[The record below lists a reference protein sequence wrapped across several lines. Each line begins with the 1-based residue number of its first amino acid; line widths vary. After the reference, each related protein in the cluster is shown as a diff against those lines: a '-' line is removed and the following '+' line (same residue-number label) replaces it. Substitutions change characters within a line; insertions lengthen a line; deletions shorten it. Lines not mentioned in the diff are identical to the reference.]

1 MNKQREKNYMKKL
14 LLVLI
19 VLTITFSSFAQE
31 LDGWK
36 IKGQIRLR
44 SEVDGRDFSNDT
56 HPFTFTSLRTRLGL
70 EKTFEKKLQL
80 LVQFQDSRVFGEEG
94 TPNTDLMNVDMHQ
107 GFVKFINPFDL
118 DINVQVGRFE
128 VTYGTQRFFGS
139 SDWSYIGRSYDGVR
153 FSVLPDCWD
162 LDVFA
167 LTLNEEVSYI
177 NGPLSS
183 IYPYPQEE
191 TPSHSIY
198 GFYKKNKI
206 NDASKFDIVGYYEI
220 NREDVAP
227 DTNLTN
233 VFTFGGTYWGNY
245 GDLSTVFEAAYQLG
259 GRSGV
264 DVGAYLLSLQG
275 AYKVNIF
282 SFGLGADLL
291 SGNDPETADKHEGY
305 FATYGTGHKFFGYMD
320 YFPFNAAGLGAN
332 DIYFKFSANPKES
345 DFDFAL
351 DFHHFMTNQ
360 PAIITSITDPAG
372 TEESLLGQELD
383 LTVKYNFV
391 ENTSVTWGGSLFFPG
406 ELMKIFY
413 APREDAAFWTYLM
426 ITANL

>member
-1 MNKQREKNYMKKL
+1 MKKIFL
-14 LLVLI
+14 MLAVF
-19 VLTITFSSFAQE
+19 TFWGSSLAQE

-36 IKGQIRLR
+36 IKGQIQLR

-56 HPFTFTSLRTRLGL
+56 HPLTFASLRTRLGI
-70 EKTFEKKLQL
+70 EKTFDKKLQL

-94 TPNTDLMNVDMHQ
+94 SPNTDLMNIDMHQ
-107 GFVKFINPFDL
+107 GFVKLLKPFDWDL
-118 DINVQVGRFE
+118 NVQAGRFE
-128 VTYGTQRFFGS
+128 VVYGTERFFGAS
-139 SDWSYIGRSYDGVR
+139 NWGYTGRSYDGIR
-153 FSVLPDCWD
+153 LSVLPESWD

-177 NGPLSS
+177 SGPSPSL
-183 IYPYPQEE
+183 YPYPQEE
-191 TPSHSIY
+191 TPSQSIY
-198 GFYKKNKI
+198 GFYKKNKLS
-206 NDASKFDIVGYYEI
+206 DASKFDIVGYYEI

-227 DTNLTN
+227 DTNRLN

-245 GDLSTVFEAAYQLG
+245 GDFSTTFEAAYQLG

-275 AYKVNIF
+275 SYKVNIF

-291 SGNDPETADKHEGY
+291 SGNDPETSDKHEGY
-305 FATYGTGHKFFGYMD
+305 QATYGTGHKFFGFMD
-320 YFPFNAAGLGAN
+320 YFPSNAAGLGTN
-332 DIYFKFSANPKES
+332 DFYFKFSANPKES
-345 DFDFAL
+345 DFSFAL

-360 PAIITSITDPAG
+360 PATITSLTDPDG
-372 TEESLLGQELD
+372 TEESALGQELD

-406 ELMKIFY
+406 ELMKVFY

>member
-1 MNKQREKNYMKKL
+1 MKK
-14 LLVLI
+14 VYLI
-19 VLTITFSSFAQE
+19 IAMFAFLGSAFAQE

-36 IKGQIRLR
+36 LNGQIQLR
-44 SEVDGRDFSNDT
+44 TEVDGRDFSNET
-56 HPFTFTSLRTRLGL
+56 HPLTFASLRTRLGV
-70 EKTFEKKLQL
+70 EKIFDKKLQFF
-80 LVQFQDSRVFGEEG
+80 VQFQDSRVFGEEG
-94 TPNTDLMNVDMHQ
+94 NPNTDLMNVDMHQ
-107 GFVKFINPFDL
+107 GFVKLMKPFDW
-118 DINVQVGRFE
+118 DINVQAGRFE
-128 VTYGTQRFFGS
+128 VVYGTERFFGMS
-139 SDWSYIGRSYDGVR
+139 GWTYVGRSYDGVR
-153 FSVLPDCWD
+153 FSVLPECWD

-167 LTLNEEVSYI
+167 LTLNEEVGYI
-177 NGPLSS
+177 GGPSS
-183 IYPYPQEE
+183 TVYPFPQEE

-206 NDASKFDIVGYYEI
+206 SDASKFDIVGYYEI
-220 NREDVAP
+220 NREDVGL
-227 DTNLTN
+227 DTNRLN

-245 GDLSTVFEAAYQLG
+245 GDFSTTFEAAYQLG

-275 AYKVNIF
+275 AYKVDIF
-282 SFGLGADLL
+282 SFGLGADLI

-320 YFPFNAAGLGAN
+320 YFPSNAAGLGTN
-332 DIYFKFSANPKES
+332 DFYLKISANPKES
-345 DFDFAL
+345 DFSFAL
-351 DFHHFMTNQ
+351 DFHQFMTNQ
-360 PAIITSITDPAG
+360 PVTITSVTDPVG
-372 TEESLLGQELD
+372 TEESMLGQELD

-391 ENTSVTWGGSLFFPG
+391 KNTSVSWGGSLFFPG